1 MYKSRLTFEC
11 TYYALKIYEFNI
23 YCPSYISH
31 IYIWIKSYVCNF
43 LSRFMSLSVEGIK
56 EMFTIEQIKQAVGKG
71 STQAEAVSGIVFAYL
86 TNFNIDGN
94 MDQVLALR
102 WYVSCWNLIRV

>member
-1 MYKSRLTFEC
+1 
-11 TYYALKIYEFNI
+11 
-23 YCPSYISH
+23 
-31 IYIWIKSYVCNF
+31 
-43 LSRFMSLSVEGIK
+43 MSLSVEGIK

-102 WYVSCWNLIRV
+102 WYVSCWNLIRVLGGSLQYSALRPRSRFHWSVKLYFIVFSVDFLAAKILC